1 MKLVEIVNPYIRK
14 KFVIRRK
21 IVNKTFLIV
30 LAIIIIL
37 GGYLWSFYNGL
48 VKQSQAITSQW
59 AQVENQFQ
67 RRYDLIPNLVASVQ
81 GAMSQEQKVFSDI
94 TEARTKY
101 AGAQT
106 TDQKTE
112 AASQVEVALGR
123 LLVVME
129 NYPQLKSIETVQTLM
144 AQLEGT
150 ENRIA
155 VERARFNDLT
165 RDYNTRVTQL
175 PGRLIAPILGFSPK
189 PYFEAAPGG
198 ETAPPVKLNQ

>member
-1 MKLVEIVNPYIRK
+1 M
-14 KFVIRRK
+14 
-21 IVNKTFLIV
+21 NKTLIV
-30 LAIIIIL
+30 LLIVALLI

-48 VKQSQAITSQW
+48 VKQDQGIAGQW

-67 RRYDLIPNLVASVQ
+67 RRYDLIPNLVNSVQ

-94 TEARTKY
+94 TEARTRY

-106 TDQKTE
+106 TDQKAAAATE
-112 AASQVEVALGR
+112 VESALGR

-129 NYPQLKSIETVQTLM
+129 NYPQLKSIEAVQTLM

-155 VERARFNDLT
+155 VERGRFNELT
-165 RDYNTRVTQL
+165 RDYNTRLTQV
-175 PGRLIAPILGFSPK
+175 PGKWLAPMFGFSAK
-189 PYFEAAPGG
+189 TYFEAAAGA
-198 ETAPPVKLNQ
+198 ETAPEVKLNQ

>member
-1 MKLVEIVNPYIRK
+1 MSK
-14 KFVIRRK
+14 K
-21 IVNKTFLIV
+21 
-30 LAIIIIL
+30 AWIIIL
-37 GGYLWSFYNGL
+37 VVVLLIGGYFWSFYNGL
-48 VKQSQAITSQW
+48 VKQDQGIAGQW

-67 RRYDLIPNLVASVQ
+67 RRYDLIPNLVNSVQ

-94 TEARTKY
+94 TAARTKY

-106 TDQKTE
+106 TDQKAAAATE
-112 AASQVEVALGR
+112 VESALGR

-155 VERARFNDLT
+155 VERGRFNELT
-165 RDYNTRVTQL
+165 RDYNTRLTQV
-175 PGRLIAPILGFSPK
+175 PGKWLAPMFGFSAK
-189 PYFEAAPGG
+189 TYFEAAAGAA
-198 ETAPPVKLNQ
+198 TAPEVKLNQ